1 MGAGWIAVTA
11 GNTGSCASAGSASAS
26 ANNSH
31 KALRINSLSTA
42 TKERASYRQTAPAV
56 LVKNG
61 IHRRQRSCCGR

>member
-11 GNTGSCASAGSASAS
+11 GNTGSCASAGSAS